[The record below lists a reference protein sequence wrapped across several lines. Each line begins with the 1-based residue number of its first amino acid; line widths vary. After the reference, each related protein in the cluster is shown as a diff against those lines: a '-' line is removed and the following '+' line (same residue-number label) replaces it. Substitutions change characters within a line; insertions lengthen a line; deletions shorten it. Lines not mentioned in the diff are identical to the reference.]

1 MPVRRSAVEP
11 RLPDLSAALVALQKR
26 ALGVLA
32 GLPADALELGETCS
46 ARPGHEL
53 ALVGGPVRDA
63 FLGRA
68 SADLD
73 FTTSATPDETQAIL
87 ARWGDAHWDIGKEF
101 GTIGARRFAGRRSS
115 LADDVVVEVT
125 TYRTDEYDP
134 TSRKPQVAFGDSL
147 EGDLSRR
154 DFTVNSMAVR
164 RAGPDVRRPVRRPDR
179 PGRRACCGPRWTRG
193 SRSTTTRCG

>member
-1 MPVRRSAVEP
+1 MEPAAASGRLGRVPVEQPDPSA
-11 RLPDLSAALVALQKR
+11 LAALRRR
-26 ALGVLA
+26 ALGVLSS
-32 GLPADALELGETCS
+32 LPPDALELGEVFR
-46 ARPGHEL
+46 AAGHEL

-73 FTTSATPDETQAIL
+73 FTTSASPDETLALL

-101 GTIGARRFAGRRSS
+101 GTIGARRFAGRRTE
-115 LADDVVVEVT
+115 AAQDVVVEVT

-134 TSRKPQVAFGDSL
+134 TSRKPEVAFGDSL

-164 RAGPDVRRPVRRPDR
+164 LPGARRSS
-179 PGRRACCGPRWTRG
+179 T
-193 SRSTTTRCG
+193 RSTG

>member
-1 MPVRRSAVEP
+1 MPSLDPSVSP
-11 RLPDLSAALVALQKR
+11 DSPDLSAALVALQKR

-32 GLPADALELGETCS
+32 GLPADALELGELFR
-46 ARPGHEL
+46 AAGHEL

-73 FTTSATPDETQAIL
+73 FATSASPDETQAIL

-101 GTIGARRFAGRRSS
+101 GTIGARRFARRRST

-134 TSRKPQVAFGDSL
+134 TSA
-147 EGDLSRR
+147 SRR
-154 DFTVNSMAVR
+154 
-164 RAGPDVRRPVRRPDR
+164 
-179 PGRRACCGPRWTRG
+179 
-193 SRSTTTRCG
+193 SRSATRSRATCPVATSP